1 MPTLTELLAG
11 MGSRDAT
18 TAFQS
23 YDQLPAV
30 NAPNPFTSPGEMRP
44 ANLSWRDRIA
54 AALMGD
60 MPANSPRGRGVEA
73 LMGST
78 GLGQRGMGAVDLTPA
93 GIPLAGQEMHRAGMA
108 GDYAGAALAG
118 LGILPAARPVGA
130 AATGI
135 RAYHGSPHK
144 FDAFDLSKI
153 GTGEGA
159 QAYGHGLYFASNE
172 DVAWSYRKA
181 LSPTGVEYVFPD
193 GRSYFSGG
201 NSYHELMKTLD
212 MIPSPPGVDNG
223 LRRSVA
229 GALMEGADDITA
241 AAMKRYFGD
250 MPLPPERKAKYEA
263 QIGQI
268 VDAMGPMQKRQP
280 GHMYEVNINAD
291 PARLLN
297 WDAPISTDDPL
308 RKALSDKVAG
318 FMQGDAASREAGRL
332 AYRSAENPN
341 LTGEGAW
348 RTFSSLYGPSGAAAE
363 LKDMGIPGVRYLD
376 GGSRGAGA
384 GSHNYVVFD
393 DKLIDIL
400 RRYGLGG
407 IMVGGAAAAG
417 AGVVPNPLSKRLSDT
432 FGDDPAY

>member
-44 ANLSWRDRIA
+44 YNPTWRDRIA

-73 LMGST
+73 LMGSG
-78 GLGQRGMGAVDLTPA
+78 GLGQRGMGAVDLTPF
-93 GIPLAGQEMHRAGMA
+93 GIPLAVQETHRAGMA
-108 GDYAGAALAG
+108 GDYTGAALAG

-144 FDAFDLSKI
+144 FDAFSMSKI

-159 QAYGHGLYFASNE
+159 QAYGHGLYFAGNE
-172 DVAWSYRKA
+172 DVARSYRQA

-201 NSYHELMKTLD
+201 NSYHALMKTID
-212 MIPSPPGVDNG
+212 MIPSPPGVEDAF
-223 LRRSVA
+223 RRSVA
-229 GALMEGADDITA
+229 RAFMDGADDIPSA
-241 AAMKRYFGD
+241 ALKNYYGD
-250 MPLPPERKAKYEA
+250 MPIPPERKAKYEA

-268 VDAMGPMQKRQP
+268 LDAMGPIQQRQP

-291 PARLLN
+291 PARMLD
-297 WDAPISTDDPL
+297 WDRKLGEQSPFVSGVGAQHGWRPHETGQDFYAFLGGGDPV
-308 RKALSDKVAG
+308 K
-318 FMQGDAASREAGRL
+318 
-332 AYRSAENPN
+332 SAEM
-341 LTGEGAW
+341 
-348 RTFSSLYGPSGAAAE
+348 
-363 LKDMGIPGVRYLD
+363 LKDSGIPGLRYLD
-376 GGSRGAGA
+376 GGSRGVGA
-384 GSHNYVVFD
+384 GTHNYVVFD

-407 IMVGGAAAAG
+407 VMVGGAAAAG
-417 AGVVPNPLSKRLSDT
+417 AGVVPNPLSKRISDT
-432 FGDDPAY
+432 FGDAPVY